1 MTPTQLKIGDK
12 LIVVADGYGTVVKKR
27 ETTAYVFVTVMLT
40 TEYGNVET
48 ELQIKKTTQVKTQL

>member
-27 ETTAYVFVTVMLT
+27 ETPSYVFVTIMLT
-40 TEYGNVET
+40 TEYGYVEA
-48 ELQIKKTTQVKTQL
+48 ELQIGKTTKVKVQL